1 MTASAGSLVGDDA
14 ARTVHG
20 FSGGADVVLLGAPGA
35 TPGTAVEASLPDVA
49 ASLAELG
56 LPSPLAHLAGAP
68 ADQLT
73 WLAEALERSDDVP
86 VVVAAPDLHISH
98 VALLDLLDR
107 PGVRTAALVAD
118 PTAIVEGAGLAGRAR
133 VGRDGKQVESVGTA
147 HHTVSRP
154 DRALPGVLRVAPGD
168 RAAAAQALRTA
179 APLADPSW
187 GDDGVA
193 AATLVLVRAGL
204 PVQASPLGPFDWSR
218 GGVRAVGAAGGPWRQ
233 RLRGASRGGDG
244 FFSTYAV
251 RPVSRRITGF
261 GLGHGW
267 SPNVVTMV
275 SLGLGVLAAL
285 LVATGAWWAWVVA
298 AVVLLVALAVDCV
311 DGEIARFTRRFSP
324 LGAFLDA
331 VGDRVKEYAVL
342 AAVASV
348 AVREGAPGWPVALAA
363 MAAVTVRHLEDYA
376 YEARLRP
383 SRRSRPDLLPAD
395 TPHDLGPQD
404 APTTFGP
411 PPSRRAQA
419 VHWSK
424 KVVHMP
430 IAERY
435 LLISLTLLTRRPM
448 LVLWALLVAVV
459 VAVAWTQGGR
469 VVAVLLRRDPTWGA
483 VVPAAARG
491 ELDEQLDLGPL
502 ARLVGRLV
510 GPASRPPFVVG
521 LAGAAVLVVAVPLL
535 LWTGPVAASLAA
547 AVVGSALVALG
558 WQPPVHDRLGWQ
570 APAAL
575 WVAEALAVG
584 VLVHHT
590 VGVQTA
596 AGFAYV
602 AAVAYHRYDV
612 VYRLRDTGTA
622 PAAWLATAGLGTE
635 GRLIVLLLLATFA
648 PSAVV
653 PVLWVAAVLLA
664 VLYLAESATGWRRWI
679 AAQGDPLATGARR

>member
-1 MTASAGSLVGDDA
+1 
-14 ARTVHG
+14 
-20 FSGGADVVLLGAPGA
+20 
-35 TPGTAVEASLPDVA
+35 
-49 ASLAELG
+49 
-56 LPSPLAHLAGAP
+56 
-68 ADQLT
+68 
-73 WLAEALERSDDVP
+73 
-86 VVVAAPDLHISH
+86 
-98 VALLDLLDR
+98 
-107 PGVRTAALVAD
+107 
-118 PTAIVEGAGLAGRAR
+118 
-133 VGRDGKQVESVGTA
+133 
-147 HHTVSRP
+147 
-154 DRALPGVLRVAPGD
+154 
-168 RAAAAQALRTA
+168 
-179 APLADPSW
+179 
-187 GDDGVA
+187 
-193 AATLVLVRAGL
+193 
-204 PVQASPLGPFDWSR
+204 
-218 GGVRAVGAAGGPWRQ
+218 
-233 RLRGASRGGDG
+233 
-244 FFSTYAV
+244 
-251 RPVSRRITGF
+251 
-261 GLGHGW
+261 
-267 SPNVVTMV
+267 
-275 SLGLGVLAAL
+275 
-285 LVATGAWWAWVVA
+285 
-298 AVVLLVALAVDCV
+298 
-311 DGEIARFTRRFSP
+311 
-324 LGAFLDA
+324 
-331 VGDRVKEYAVL
+331 
-342 AAVASV
+342 
-348 AVREGAPGWPVALAA
+348 
-363 MAAVTVRHLEDYA
+363 
-376 YEARLRP
+376 
-383 SRRSRPDLLPAD
+383 
-395 TPHDLGPQD
+395 
-404 APTTFGP
+404 
-411 PPSRRAQA
+411 
-419 VHWSK
+419 
-424 KVVHMP
+424 MP

-502 ARLVGRLV
+502 ARLVGHLV

>member
-1 MTASAGSLVGDDA
+1 MTASAGALVGDDA

-20 FSGGADVVLLGAPGA
+20 FSAAADVVLLG
-35 TPGTAVEASLPDVA
+35 TPGPAPASAAEASLPDVET
-49 ASLAELG
+49 SLAELG
-56 LPSPLAHLAGAP
+56 LPAPLARLAGAP

-86 VVVAAPDLHISH
+86 LVVAAPDLHISH

-107 PGVRTAALVAD
+107 PGVGTAALVAD
-118 PTAIVEGAGLAGRAR
+118 PAALVGGAELAGRAR
-133 VGRDGKQVESVGTA
+133 VGRDGKQLESVGTA
-147 HHTVSRP
+147 HHVVTGP
-154 DRALPGVLRVAPGD
+154 DRALPGVLRVAPQD
-168 RAAAAQALRTA
+168 RAAAARALRGD
-179 APLADPSW
+179 APLADASW

-193 AATLVLVRAGL
+193 AATLVLVRSGL
-204 PVQASPLGPFDWSR
+204 VVQASALGPFDWSR
-218 GGVRAVGAAGGPWRQ
+218 VGVRAAGAAGGPWRQ

-261 GLGHGW
+261 GLAHGW
-267 SPNVVTMV
+267 TPNVVTMV

-285 LVATGAWWAWVVA
+285 LVATGAWGAWVVA

-342 AAVASV
+342 AAVAAV
-348 AVREGAPGWPVALAA
+348 AVREGSPGWPVALAA
-363 MAAVTVRHLEDYA
+363 MTAVTVRHLEDYA

-395 TPHDLGPQD
+395 AAHDLGPQD
-404 APTTFGP
+404 ARTTFGP
-411 PPSRRAQA
+411 PPSRRAQV
-419 VHWSK
+419 VHWTK

-448 LVLWALLVAVV
+448 LVLWALFVAVV
-459 VAVAWTQGGR
+459 VAVLWTQGGR
-469 VVAVLLRRDPTWGA
+469 VAAVLLRRDPTWAA
-483 VVPAAARG
+483 VTPATGRG

-502 ARLVGRLV
+502 VRLVGRLAGRAV
-510 GPASRPPFVVG
+510 RAPFVLG
-521 LAGAAVLVVAVPLL
+521 LAGALVLLAASAL
-535 LWTGPVAASLAA
+535 LWVDHVGAALAVT
-547 AVVGSALVALG
+547 VVGSALVAVG

-612 VYRLRDTGTA
+612 VYRLRDTGTP
-622 PAAWLATAGLGTE
+622 PAGWLATAGLGTE
-635 GRLIVLLLLATFA
+635 GRLLGLLLLAMFA
-648 PSAVV
+648 PAAVV
-653 PVLWVAAVLLA
+653 PALWVAAVLLA

-679 AAQGDPLATGARR
+679 AAQGDPMPTGARP